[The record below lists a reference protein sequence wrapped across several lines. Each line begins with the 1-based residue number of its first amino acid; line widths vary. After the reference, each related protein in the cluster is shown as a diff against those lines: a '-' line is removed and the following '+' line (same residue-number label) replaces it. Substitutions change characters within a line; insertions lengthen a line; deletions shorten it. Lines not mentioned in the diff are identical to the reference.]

1 MPPLENGI
9 QNEMMESWDLSA
21 RLTFEAPDVVRVRA
35 RVPDDSLWVHGHFP
49 GQPILPAIALL
60 SLAKK
65 ALQHFGDQ
73 RKMRLRSFQVRKAR
87 FTLPIRPGDAFEIF
101 LRCRVAEEKV
111 VCACNVLL
119 NGKMA
124 ANAILEAQWNP

>member
-1 MPPLENGI
+1 
-9 QNEMMESWDLSA
+9 MESWDLSA